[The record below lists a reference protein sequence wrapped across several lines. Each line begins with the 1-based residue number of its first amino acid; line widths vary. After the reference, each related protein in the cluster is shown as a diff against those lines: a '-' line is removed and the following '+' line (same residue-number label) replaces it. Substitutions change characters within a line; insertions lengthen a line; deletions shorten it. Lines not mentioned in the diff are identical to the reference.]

1 MEILKKTI
9 VILILLGVVVLVWVG
24 GSIYYQN
31 SNIDVDPNAQSLT
44 KTLRQSFDVEELEK
58 ITTRTD
64 NSFPVSPSE
73 FTVLT
78 EGN

>member
-9 VILILLGVVVLVWVG
+9 IVLILLGVVVLAWVG
-24 GSIYYQN
+24 GSVYYQN

-44 KTLRQSFDVEELEK
+44 KTLRPSFDVEELEK
-58 ITTRTD
+58 VTTRTND
-64 NSFPVSPSE
+64 SFPVSPPE

>member
-1 MEILKKTI
+1 MEMLKKSII
-9 VILILLGVVVLVWVG
+9 VLILLGVVALAWVG

-31 SNIDVDPNAQSLT
+31 SSIDVDPNAQGLT
-44 KTLRQSFDVEELEK
+44 KTLRPDFDVEELEK
-58 ITTRTD
+58 ITSRTD